1 MANTTDM
8 EKMFAALSQ
17 TEADEINGGRRISD
31 IEAFSSSYLDK
42 WKDDFI
48 RGWNKYKG

>member
-17 TEADEINGGRRISD
+17 TEADDINGGGWAKD
-31 IEAFSSSYLDK
+31 LDEFDELWDK
-42 WKDDFI
+42 WKSEFI
-48 RGWNKYKG
+48 

>member
-17 TEADEINGGRRISD
+17 TEADDINGGGWAKD
-31 IEAFSSSYLDK
+31 LDEFDELWDK
-42 WKDDFI
+42 WKSEFI